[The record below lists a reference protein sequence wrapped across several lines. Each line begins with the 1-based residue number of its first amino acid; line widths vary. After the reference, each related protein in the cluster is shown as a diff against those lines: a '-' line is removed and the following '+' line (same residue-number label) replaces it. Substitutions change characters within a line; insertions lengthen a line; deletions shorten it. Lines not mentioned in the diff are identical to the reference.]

1 MVRHPQFF
9 DERQISDQRQYELGL
24 PPMDHQEEEGS
35 PNQERYERAI
45 AYLIQSRE
53 LPGTAQ
59 VQAGIVATQPQQIS
73 SQPMQV
79 AQVLQQANEDAEE
92 YELRRYFKDDP
103 QGIANPRRMPRMA
116 ASDLLSATAEV
127 VAPPPRTVYMDAGTM
142 EMIPTSQGAP
152 QL

>member
-45 AYLIQSRE
+45 AYLIQSRK

-59 VQAGIVATQPQQIS
+59 VQAGNVATQPQQIS

-116 ASDLLSATAEV
+116 ASDLPSATAEV